1 MAQVVKNVPANEGDL
16 GSILGSGKPLETE
29 MATQSNIP
37 ACEIQWTKEPGK
49 LRSMGSRKSRTLLGG

>member
-29 MATQSNIP
+29 MA
-37 ACEIQWTKEPGK
+37 CEIQWTMEPGK